1 MTESVSIKN
10 RDLDAISGLD
20 ESLLVAVRQV
30 TELCPF
36 AQNASQARVGALID
50 KWTGNIFEN
59 TQYCAAKERSV
70 APRHVNIILE
80 DKQILLL

>member
-50 KWTGNIFEN
+50 K
-59 TQYCAAKERSV
+59 
-70 APRHVNIILE
+70 
-80 DKQILLL
+80 